1 MSIWLQKIST
11 QLKAENYLFQSAPEL
26 PQDKSVFK
34 DICESDEVAEVYAAL
49 GGKDDPSK
57 IALAEADFWVG
68 DHYLVIDG
76 ALSFHRYRLATFRSP
91 VYQEIKSLD
100 LSSYRRYSRQFEA
113 ECIKA
118 GIRANVWTNKQ
129 SEQHFGRAADPG
141 DFFANGSPG
150 WKYSAFSDFLL
161 DIYAHK
167 LGLSLIR
174 LPIYANLMLGG
185 RLERLDKLLLKGDE
199 QSGKYV
205 AQHLARLLAK

>member
-1 MSIWLQKIST
+1 MSIWLQKISA
-11 QLKAENYLFQSAPEL
+11 QLKDESYLFQSTPEL
-26 PQDKSVFK
+26 PVDKSVFK
-34 DICESDEVAEVYAAL
+34 NICTSEEVLEVYEAL
-49 GGKDDPSK
+49 GGTDDPSK
-57 IALAEADFWVG
+57 ISLAEADFWVG
-68 DHYLVIDG
+68 DHYLVIDD
-76 ALSFHRYRLATFRSP
+76 ALSFHRYRLATMRSP

-100 LSSYRRYSRQFEA
+100 LNSYRRYSRQFEA

-118 GIRANVWTNKQ
+118 GIRSNIWSDKQ
-129 SEQHFGRAADPG
+129 SEQHFGPAADPG

-199 QSGKYV
+199 QSVKYV
-205 AQHLARLLAK
+205 SQHLARLLTK